1 MRRQQLV
8 GCAALLLAAVT
19 AMAAGAPRRAEQM
32 RIYEERT
39 AYEQMLAATPVAGID
54 GDAMSP
60 DGRFVF
66 RTEGE
71 RDVYVSGLRP
81 PERLA
86 LVDNSTGKTV
96 WQTDGTLRHSV
107 LWSSDSHYA
116 AVVTAGRMW
125 NCVTVIETRYFSACE
140 VTMPDGGPIP
150 EYAFLP
156 GEDWG
161 RWDTDGLGSSIL
173 RLIIDGGDGEE
184 IRTYRCCFSMDREQ
198 IGVSLAE
205 EERETLPGDW
215 DFDHDGGPETVELTT
230 LWAEEQDRRYSASYE
245 LRVINGAGASLYQK
259 DFADAH
265 AGWGSLFALT
275 LDDQDCLLWY
285 QPWMGQGAGCYCYQ
299 LFSLE
304 SGWTVL
310 GDGLVEFD
318 VNFGSFA
325 HLEYDPEAIAAFLR
339 EVHGYL
345 DGSTLLFSTE
355 GGSPQ
360 KNLLGAE
367 FWADDFTG
375 GALRDSDNW
384 EETLREFEKNFAL

>member
-1 MRRQQLV
+1 ML
-8 GCAALLLAAVT
+8 GCAVMLLAAV
-19 AMAAGAPRRAEQM
+19 AAVATGTPRRAEQA
-32 RIYEERT
+32 RIYQERA
-39 AYEQMLAATPVAGID
+39 AYEQLLAATPVAGID
-54 GDAMSP
+54 GDAVSP

-71 RDVYVSGLRP
+71 SDSYVSGLRP
-81 PERLA
+81 PEK
-86 LVDNSTGKTV
+86 LVLSDSSGKTV

-116 AVVTAGRMW
+116 AVVTAGRTW
-125 NCVTVIETRYFSACE
+125 NRVTVIETEHFSACE

-156 GEDWG
+156 EEDWG
-161 RWDTDGLGSSIL
+161 QWDTDGLGSSIL

-184 IRTYRCCFSMDREQ
+184 PHTYRCYFSMDREQ
-198 IGVSLAE
+198 IGVSSVE
-205 EERETLPGDW
+205 EERETLPGSW
-215 DFDHDGGPETVELTT
+215 DFDHNGAPETVELTT
-230 LWAEEQDRRYSASYE
+230 LWAEEQDRRYTAWYE
-245 LRVINGAGASLYQK
+245 LRVINGAGASLYQM

-275 LDDQDCLLWY
+275 LDGQDCLLWY

-304 SGWTVL
+304 NGWTVL
-310 GDGLVEFD
+310 RDGLVEFD

-325 HLEYDPEAIAAFLR
+325 HSYYDPAAIAAFLR

-345 DGSTLLFSTE
+345 DESTLLFSTE
-355 GGSPQ
+355 DGSPQ
-360 KNLLGAE
+360 KNLPGAE

-375 GALRDSDNW
+375 GALRGSSDW
-384 EETLREFEKNFAL
+384 EQTLREFEENFIV